1 MTDKQHSGII
11 AWFAQNPVAA
21 NLLMIVILTIGLV
34 ASFNVQRELMPKFE
48 LDGVHI
54 TMAYPGAAPEEVELG
69 IVSKIEEAIKDV
81 DGMKR
86 VHSTTRESLAT
97 IYIQAEDDTDVL
109 ELMEELK
116 NRIDSVQNFPEQA
129 EKPIVEK
136 FEIKQEAIRLQLW
149 GDLNERD
156 IKEYAKQLKMD
167 LMNYPEVSFVDIQ
180 GGRDYE
186 IAIEVSEHQLRRY
199 HLTLGQIAKLIRD
212 SSVDLPAGSV
222 RTENG
227 DIMLRTTG
235 QAYRQADF
243 ERLIIK
249 TNPDGTRLTLGD
261 IAKVDDGFE
270 DVVGFAAF
278 NNRQSVGIVV
288 YALGQQDVIETAT
301 IAKQFAAEKSK
312 TLPEGVHL
320 TPWSDTSYYLQG
332 RLDMMIKNLTIGALL
347 VFIVLALFLEIQL
360 AFWVMV
366 GIPVCFLGA
375 LACLLLPGINTT
387 LNMVSIFGFI
397 LVLGIVVDDA
407 IIIGESA
414 FSIREKQG
422 HSVDSIIAGTNRVA
436 IPATFG
442 VLTTIVAFA
451 PTLFVQGVF
460 AAMPKALG
468 WVVILCLI
476 FSLIESKWILPAHLA
491 HSRPRKTG
499 WIAKFNRIQGFCNKK
514 LNFFVTHKYRPFIEK
529 CIRHRYLTLS
539 IFLCGI
545 ILSAG
550 LLAGGV
556 VRFVMQPEVPSDFLQ
571 VELKMVD
578 GTPERRTLEVMRH
591 IQGSLEAVE
600 REYIEESGD
609 QLGFVDN
616 VFAYSYNRINGFTMG
631 ELRKSETR
639 SIHSDSIIN
648 RWREKIG
655 DVSGAKVLSISAA
668 DNSMGAAI
676 SFDLMANDFK
686 TLQAAAG
693 ELESKF
699 RSYQGL
705 YDIRNGASATSDE
718 IHLDILPSA
727 EALGLTLRD
736 LGAQV
741 RHAFYGAEA
750 QRIQRNSDEIKVM
763 VRYPKEDRRSTNS
776 LDSMFIRTPG
786 GDSVPFNSVAT
797 IESKPGFNEI
807 QRIDFRRA
815 VSVSAEANKEMVEP
829 SRISGEIVKEFL
841 PGLMQRH
848 PGLSYK
854 LSGGSDEER
863 KMLTSMGIGFALALF
878 GIYALLAIPTKSY
891 MQPLIIMGVIPFGI
905 IGAIVGHWITGY
917 AFSMM
922 SITGVI
928 ALSGVVVND
937 SLILVDF
944 TNRAVNNGTNKV
956 DAVINAGTSR
966 FRAILLTSLT
976 TFFGLS
982 PMLAETSIQA
992 KAMVP
997 MAISL
1002 GFGII
1007 FATVITLLLVP
1018 CLYIILQDLNNAWRS
1033 LWDMES
1039 EATPG

>member
-1 MTDKQHSGII
+1 MKESQHTGII
-11 AWFAQNPVAA
+11 AWFTQNPVAS
-21 NLLMIVILTIGLV
+21 NLLMIVILAIGLG
-34 ASFNVQRELMPKFE
+34 ASFNVQRELIPKFE
-48 LDGVHI
+48 IDVVNI
-54 TMAYPGAAPEEVELG
+54 TMPYPGAAPEEVELG

-81 DGMKR
+81 NGMKR
-86 VHSTTRESLAT
+86 IHSTTRESLAT
-97 IYIQAEDDTDVL
+97 INIQAEDGTDVL
-109 ELMEELK
+109 ELMDELK
-116 NRIDSVQNFPEQA
+116 NRIDSIQNFPEQA
-129 EKPIVEK
+129 EKPIIQR
-136 FEIKQEAIRLQLW
+136 FELKMEAIRLQLW
-149 GDLNERD
+149 GELSERD
-156 IKEYAKQLKMD
+156 IKEYAKQLKME
-167 LMNYPEVSFVDIQ
+167 LLTYPEVSLVDIQ

-186 IAIEVSEHQLRRY
+186 IAIEVSEHELQRY
-199 HLTLGQIAKLIRD
+199 HLTLGEIAQLIRN
-212 SSVDLPAGSV
+212 SSIDLPAGSV

-235 QAYRQADF
+235 QAYRQSDF
-243 ERLIIK
+243 EKLIVK
-249 TNPDGTRLTLGD
+249 TNPDGTRITLGD
-261 IAKVDDGFE
+261 IATVDDGFE
-270 DVVGFAAF
+270 DVVGFSAF
-278 NNRQSVGIVV
+278 NNHMSLGIVV
-288 YALGQQDVIETAT
+288 YALGEQDIIETAT
-301 IAKQFAAEKSK
+301 VAKEFAARKSK
-312 TLPEGVHL
+312 VLPEGVHL
-320 TPWSDTSYYLQG
+320 TPWSDVSYYLQG
-332 RLDMMIKNLTIGALL
+332 RLDMMIKNLAMGALL

-360 AFWVMV
+360 AFWVMM
-366 GIPVCFLGA
+366 GIPVCFLGS
-375 LACLLLPGINTT
+375 LACMLLPGINTT

-414 FSIREKQG
+414 FSIREKHG
-422 HSVDSIIAGTNRVA
+422 HSVDSIITGTKRVA
-436 IPATFG
+436 VPATFG

-451 PTLFVQGVF
+451 PNLFVQGIF

-468 WVVILCLI
+468 SVVILCLI

-491 HSRPRKTG
+491 HSRPRTTG
-499 WIAKFNRIQGFCNKK
+499 WIAKFNLIQGFCNKK
-514 LNFFVTHKYRPFIEK
+514 LNHFVANRYSPFIEK

-539 IFLCGI
+539 IFVCGI

-571 VELKMVD
+571 VELKMVN
-578 GTPERRTLEVMRH
+578 GTPERRTLEVMKH
-591 IQGSLEAVE
+591 ITETLEEVE
-600 REYIEESGD
+600 QEYIDESGD
-609 QLGFVDN
+609 QHGFVDN
-616 VFAYSYNRINGFTMG
+616 VFAYSYGRINGFTMG
-631 ELRKSETR
+631 ELHKSETR
-639 SIHSDSIIN
+639 SIHSDSIITS
-648 RWREKIG
+648 WREKIG
-655 DVSGAKVLSISAA
+655 TVNGAKVLSISAA
-668 DNSMGAAI
+668 DNSIGAAI
-676 SFDLMANDFK
+676 SYDLMANDFK
-686 TLQAAAG
+686 ILQAASG
-693 ELESKF
+693 ELEKKLK
-699 RSYQGL
+699 SYRGL

-750 QRIQRNSDEIKVM
+750 QRIQRNSDEVKVM

-797 IESKPGFNEI
+797 IERKPGFNEI

-815 VSVSAEANKEMVEP
+815 ITVSSEADKDMVEP
-829 SRISGEIVKEFL
+829 SRINGEIMADFL
-841 PGLMQRH
+841 PELMQRY
-848 PGLSYK
+848 PGLTYK

-863 KMLTSMGIGFALALF
+863 KMFLSMGIGFSLALF

-891 MQPLIIMGVIPFGI
+891 LQPIIIMGVIPFGI
-905 IGAIVGHWITGY
+905 IGAVVGHWITGY

-922 SITGVI
+922 SLTGVI

-944 TNRAVNNGTNKV
+944 INRTVKSGTPKLEAAVNSG
-956 DAVINAGTSR
+956 ISR

-982 PMLAETSIQA
+982 PMLLETSIQA
-992 KAMVP
+992 KSMVP

-1018 CLYIILQDLNNAWRS
+1018 CLYIILEDIDRAWNS
-1033 LWDMES
+1033 LRGIEP
-1039 EATPG
+1039 EAEPG